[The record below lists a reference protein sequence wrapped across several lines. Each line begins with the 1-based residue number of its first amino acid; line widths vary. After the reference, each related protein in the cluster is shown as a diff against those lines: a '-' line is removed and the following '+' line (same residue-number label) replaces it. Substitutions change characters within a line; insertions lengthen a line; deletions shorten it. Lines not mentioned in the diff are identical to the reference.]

1 MRAAEAETRAAMGR
15 SRQRACLALPCASHI
30 IERDHLRSE
39 ESRVRHEGDAC
50 FRTLH
55 GDTMAGATTGA
66 CALIGIRTACGSHV
80 LLSHGPQ
87 ASPPFSTVYNSRCRS
102 RPWCRHRQRHSRR
115 HAGRL
120 LDGLFVARRRR
131 RSLASTD
138 VLFSHP
144 PSSRDLLAEGT
155 IHYR

>member
-1 MRAAEAETRAAMGR
+1 LRAAEAETRAAMGR

-87 ASPPFSTVYNSRCRS
+87 ASPPSIVCNSRCRS
-102 RPWCRHRQRHSRR
+102 RPWCRNRQRHSRR
-115 HAGRL
+115 HGGRL
-120 LDGLFVARRRR
+120 LDGLFVARRRQ
-131 RSLASTD
+131 RSPASTD
-138 VLFSHP
+138 VPLSHR
-144 PSSRDLLAEGT
+144 PSSRHLLAEGR